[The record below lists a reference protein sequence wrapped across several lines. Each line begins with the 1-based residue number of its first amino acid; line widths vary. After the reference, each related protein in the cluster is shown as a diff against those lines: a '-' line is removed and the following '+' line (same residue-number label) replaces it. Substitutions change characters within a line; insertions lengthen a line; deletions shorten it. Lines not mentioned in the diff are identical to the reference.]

1 MVDFNDPAFWAQPST
16 AVEDDDEQEQPQV
29 DYNSADFWSRPS
41 RPVETPEPQPKV
53 QPQVDYNS
61 ADFWSNPSKPA
72 EVLAETPALDD
83 SEYGFDTGKTLTKD
97 DIKNDPNMV
106 AALRQHMVN
115 RNGVRYSKSDLVG
128 DDEVVDDFIEHMRN
142 FNTNIVST
150 AGEVRFISNATD
162 EQKAVASEAY
172 KIYDQLGNV
181 FVNDGFFGA
190 VDGIWDYVSAA
201 ATDPSN
207 YIGLLTGGAAK
218 AGAFGGSAAAK
229 QLVRKAAA
237 EAGRKAI
244 KNGATRAAAEKA
256 GQEAAEAALAR
267 FTAAGVK
274 SKASQ
279 EAIQKIADL
288 EKNIFLSQAKRKASQ
303 EVLGAAAEQRGRR
316 ALMATTASDALV
328 AMGQDYEIQSLMMDV
343 GVQEEYSV
351 AQTGFSSL
359 FGAVG
364 GGLQL
369 AFGKAAGASGLEGV
383 SDTLGGTVRRQ
394 AAQDNV
400 SNIIAKETA
409 LSKPLVD
416 DEGMKKAAADIKTGI
431 REWKDKWQRGLKLYA
446 NQTTEADLM
455 ERIVLGE
462 GGKATKNGLVKVFK
476 DLGVEY
482 PKGATVSDVV
492 TNVVK
497 YLPQKELDEI
507 NQMLAGV
514 NISLGDMTQAKVN
527 LQDLVA
533 NEASRAGKTL
543 NVFSRAKALI
553 DVNVIKAHNLIETAA
568 EGTLE
573 READKAKTMKG
584 FQYGQNLW
592 RRMLVSSPA
601 TTAVNVAGFSQYY
614 IGSTL
619 ADVLTG
625 TTTTLAGL
633 ASTGAKRAEY
643 LRVGKVYRG
652 MVAQKMRYLLDP
664 YTTHD
669 AYMKFLKENEDVS
682 KVLFETVSGG
692 VERTAQRYGMNPNS
706 KWYQNAEKLAN
717 GVNKWTG
724 VRVQDSFTKSQMFMS
739 EMDKYLRINK
749 GKTLQEVINGGD
761 TSLIDNDVLGAALDG
776 TMKSVFS
783 KDYTGDDQL
792 LAGVARLIET
802 VSKTPLLG
810 TVLPFG
816 RFMNNVVAT
825 SYQWTAAGAVEA
837 MKAIAMSEK
846 RNLSTAEAFARTTV
860 GWTGI
865 GLAMHFDEERRQ
877 KGLAATEVEVGGGQ
891 VADMRN
897 VYPFSAFL
905 VAGRV
910 GNLYLRGEMIPD
922 ELKDEALNQLAIGQV
937 AKDAEFGN
945 DLFSLLSFLSD
956 SEDTRQASLDALY
969 KQTGNILAGFTRP
982 LDAINR
988 AVGYINDSDIAKDTR
1003 QATGIKVLTQSASK
1017 YVDNIIEVFDNDIA
1031 AITGEELRVATRE
1044 GPLQDANPAARIAG
1058 VTIKPPQ
1065 NASEFVYAMSE
1076 MMPYT
1081 ANMRSK
1087 DPVYDKIYNTL
1098 MAPQLK
1104 GLAEKLMDSPS
1115 FMKGDVATRRE
1126 MLKSGFTNIRRDINE
1141 YMKEY
1146 TNDTSTAIAQMRKT
1160 ALTKGSKEA
1169 QHSARKYMEK
1179 RGVKTTVKEM
1189 GYKELQE
1196 YIDYV
1201 DHFDKLWKDLR

>member
-1 MVDFNDPAFWAQPST
+1 MADFNNPSFWEQSFSVVP
-16 AVEDDDEQEQPQV
+16 EEDEQEVQRQV
-29 DYNSADFWSRPS
+29 QADPAVSFWEQEFTPVADTTKPDFWEQDFTVDTPE
-41 RPVETPEPQPKV
+41 RPVMQEP
-53 QPQVDYNS
+53 
-61 ADFWSNPSKPA
+61 A
-72 EVLAETPALDD
+72 
-83 SEYGFDTGKTLTKD
+83 SEYGFDTGKTYTKD
-97 DIKNDPNMV
+97 DIKNDPQLAGRIRQYMV
-106 AALRQHMVN
+106 K
-115 RNGVRYSKSDLVG
+115 RNGVRYSKPDLVS
-128 DDEVVDDFIEHMRN
+128 DAEVVDDFVEHMRN
-142 FNTNIVST
+142 FNTNIIST
-150 AGEVRFISNATD
+150 AGEVRFITGAKD
-162 EQKAVASEAY
+162 EDKVVARDAY
-172 KIYDQLGNV
+172 QIYDQLGNV
-181 FVNDGFFGA
+181 FVNDGFYGA

-237 EAGRKAI
+237 EAGRKAL

-279 EAIQKIADL
+279 KAIQKVADL

-303 EVLGAAAEQRGRR
+303 EVMGAAAEQRGRR

-328 AMGQDYEIQSLMMDV
+328 AMGQDYEIQSLMIDV
-343 GVQEEYSV
+343 GAQEEYSV

-369 AFGKAAGASGLEGV
+369 TFGKAAGASGLEGTA
-383 SDTLGGTVRRQ
+383 DTLGATMRRQ

-400 SNIIAKETA
+400 SNVIAKETA

-431 REWKDKWQRGLKLYA
+431 REWKEKWQRGLKLYA

-497 YLPQKELDEI
+497 YLPQKELAEI
-507 NQMLAGV
+507 NDMLAGV

-553 DVNVIKAHNLIETAA
+553 DVNVIKGNDIIEGATR
-568 EGTLE
+568 GVIE
-573 READKAKTMKG
+573 READKARTMQG
-584 FQYGQNLW
+584 LQYGQNLW

-625 TTTTLAGL
+625 TATTLAGL

-669 AYMKFLKENEDVS
+669 TYMKFLQENKDVG
-682 KVLFETVSGG
+682 KVLFETVTGG
-692 VERTAQRYGMNPNS
+692 VERTAQRYGMNVDS

-717 GVNKWTG
+717 GANKWTG

-783 KDYTGDDQL
+783 KDYT
-792 LAGVARLIET
+792 
-802 VSKTPLLG
+802 SKDELLG
-810 TVLPFG
+810 ATAKWVEDLSNLPVLGTILPFG
-816 RFMNNVVAT
+816 RFFNNVIAT
-825 SYQWTAAGAVEA
+825 SYQWSVGGAVEA

-846 RNLSTAEAFARTTV
+846 RNLSTVEAASRTLV
-860 GWTGI
+860 GWTALGM
-865 GLAMHFDEERRQ
+865 AMHFDEEKRA
-877 KGLAATEVEVGGGQ
+877 KGLSATEVEVGGGQ
-891 VADMRN
+891 IADMKN
-897 VYPFSAFL
+897 MYPMSLFM
-905 VAGRV
+905 VAGRIA
-910 GNLYLRGEMIPD
+910 NLYRNDEMIPQ
-922 ELKDEALNQLAIGQV
+922 ELSQELLNQLAIGQV
-937 AKDAEFGN
+937 AKDAQFGN
-945 DLFSLLSFLSD
+945 DLNSLLSLLSD
-956 SEDTRQASLDALY
+956 SEDARAASFDALY

-988 AVGYINDSDIAKDTR
+988 AVGYINDSDIAKDPR
-1003 QATGIKVLTQSASK
+1003 QATGFGVFSQSALK
-1017 YVDNIIEVFDNDIA
+1017 YVDNIIEAFDDDIYA
-1031 AITGEELRVATRE
+1031 VTGEELRVATRE

-1065 NASEFVYAMSE
+1065 NHTEFVYALSE
-1076 MMPYT
+1076 MLPYT

-1087 DPVYDKIYNTL
+1087 DPAYDKIYNTL
-1098 MAPQLK
+1098 LAPQLE
-1104 GLAEKLMDSPS
+1104 GLATRLMNNKD
-1115 FMKGDVATRRE
+1115 FMQGSVDQRRN
-1126 MLKSGFTNIRRDINE
+1126 MLKTQMKAIRTDINE
-1141 YMKEY
+1141 YLKEY
-1146 TNDTSTAIAQMRKT
+1146 APAEKAIAQMRKT
-1160 ALTKGSKEA
+1160 ALSKGSKEA
-1169 QHSARKYMEK
+1169 KYAANKFMK
-1179 RGVKTTVKEM
+1179 QQGVDVAIRDM
-1189 GYKELQE
+1189 GYKELQLYLD
-1196 YIDYV
+1196 YIDYYE
-1201 DHFDKLWKDLR
+1201 KLWKD